1 MTANAKVKSEEPT
14 LASQQRKEQISRI
27 FRDYGIAIIF
37 LALVLVLALTTPRFI
52 RIGNIYN
59 VMRQSSVNALLA
71 LGMTFVILSGG
82 IDLSVGSVLAFGG
95 VLAAS
100 MVSQAFGGFV
110 LPAYVGLGLALL
122 GGAVLGAVNGY
133 FVAKWR
139 VPAFVVTLGMLSI
152 ARGLTL
158 IYTDGRPIPRVSEQF
173 QFFGQGY
180 IFGAPMPVIITLGMF
195 LFAALILYRTPYGR
209 YIYAV
214 GGNEMSARV
223 SGVNTR
229 LIKFSVY
236 VISGMTAALGGVLL
250 TARTTAGLPQ
260 AGVAYELN
268 AIAAVVIG
276 GTRLSGG
283 QGTLFGTL
291 IGALIIGVINN
302 ALNLL
307 GVSAYYQQLIQGAI
321 IVLAVLLDQLRKQD
335 D

>member
-14 LASQQRKEQISRI
+14 LASQQRKEQVSRI